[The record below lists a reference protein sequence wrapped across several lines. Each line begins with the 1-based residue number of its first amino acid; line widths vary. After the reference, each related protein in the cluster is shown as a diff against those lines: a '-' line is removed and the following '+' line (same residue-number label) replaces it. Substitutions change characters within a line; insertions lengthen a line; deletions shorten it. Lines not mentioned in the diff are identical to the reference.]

1 MIILNSNKAYKTLKI
16 KLFGILR
23 EKMKCDNLIVPIYD
37 DNSISLK
44 ELGKYLDELY
54 PSLGLNEINFVF
66 AVNKIIRN
74 EDNEDI
80 NVKPSD
86 EIAIIPPIS
95 GG

>member
-1 MIILNSNKAYKTLKI
+1 MNSYDDRTLKI

-23 EKMKCDNLIVPIYD
+23 EKLKSNNLIIPIQ

-44 ELGKYLDELY
+44 DLGKCLKELY
-54 PSLGLNEINFVF
+54 PSLYMNDINFVF
-66 AVNKIIRN
+66 AVNKVICN
-74 EDNEDI
+74 ENI
-80 NVKPSD
+80 NVTSSD

>member
-1 MIILNSNKAYKTLKI
+1 MNLSECATLHI

-23 EKMKCDNLIVPIYD
+23 EKMDSDNLLISIC
-37 DNSISLK
+37 NTSISLK
-44 ELGKYLDELY
+44 ELRKYLKELY

-66 AVNKIIRN
+66 AVNKVICK
-74 EDNEDI
+74 EDM
-80 NVKPSD
+80 NVKTSD

>member
-1 MIILNSNKAYKTLKI
+1 MNLSECATLNI

-23 EKMKCDNLIVPIYD
+23 EKMDSNNLLVSIYD
-37 DNSISLK
+37 TSISLK
-44 ELGKYLDELY
+44 ELRKYLKELY

-66 AVNKIIRN
+66 AVNKVICN
-74 EDNEDI
+74 EDM
-80 NVKPSD
+80 NVKTSD

>member
-1 MIILNSNKAYKTLKI
+1 MNSYEDRTLNI

-23 EKMKCDNLIVPIYD
+23 EKLKCNNLIIPIN

-44 ELGKYLDELY
+44 ELEKYLKELY
-54 PSLGLNEINFVF
+54 PSLYMDEINFVF
-66 AVNKIIRN
+66 AVNKVICN
-74 EDNEDI
+74 ENI
-80 NVKPSD
+80 NITSSD

>member
-1 MIILNSNKAYKTLKI
+1 
-16 KLFGILR
+16 
-23 EKMKCDNLIVPIYD
+23 MKCDNLIVPIYD

>member
-1 MIILNSNKAYKTLKI
+1 LNSHEDRTLNI

-23 EKMKCDNLIVPIYD
+23 EKLKSNTLIIPIH

-44 ELGKYLDELY
+44 ELEKCLKELY
-54 PSLGLNEINFVF
+54 PSLYINEINFVF
-66 AVNKIIRN
+66 AVNNVISN
-74 EDNEDI
+74 E
-80 NVKPSD
+80 NVNVTSSD

>member
-1 MIILNSNKAYKTLKI
+1 MDS
-16 KLFGILR
+16 
-23 EKMKCDNLIVPIYD
+23 DNLIISIHD
-37 DNSISLK
+37 TSISLK
-44 ELGKYLDELY
+44 ELRKYLEELY

>member
-1 MIILNSNKAYKTLKI
+1 MNSHEDRTLNI

-23 EKMKCDNLIVPIYD
+23 EKLKSNTLIIPIH

-44 ELGKYLDELY
+44 ELEKCLKELY
-54 PSLGLNEINFVF
+54 PSLYINEINFVF
-66 AVNKIIRN
+66 AVNNVISN
-74 EDNEDI
+74 E
-80 NVKPSD
+80 NVNVTSSD